1 MIEDRINQD
10 LKQALLNKETHL
22 VEILRGLKS
31 VILYAKISANLDR
44 SVKLEDEA
52 MFRVLASEVK
62 KAQESADLFLQ
73 GGSKERS
80 DKSLKEKAIISS
92 YLPTQLTT
100 DEVEKIVDEILAK
113 KDSNNMGQIIAEV
126 KVKTVGRADGSLIA
140 QIVKAKLMP

>member
-52 MFRVLASEVK
+52 MFRVLANEAK